1 MGTSTSGTSPA
12 RTARKQL
19 TTEGNA
25 TASSSA
31 SRPASSSRASSAN
44 VPGGPR

>member
-12 RTARKQL
+12 RTARKQS
-19 TTEGNA
+19 TTEGKA
-25 TASSSA
+25 TASRSA
-31 SRPASSSRASSAN
+31 PGPASSSRASSAN